1 MKGGAYSAS
10 TEKEISLRGF
20 FFLSLE
26 SKLLGERGFG
36 EWFYR
41 VFFFKVFFE
50 LKKLG
55 NRESMERRL

>member
-10 TEKEISLRGF
+10 TEKEISL
-20 FFLSLE
+20 
-26 SKLLGERGFG
+26 RGFG